1 MKAVKIMT
9 AMAVAVAASL
19 ALRAGEVAV
28 TVTPGTAALGGIA
41 ANANVVTGVTA
52 KVELAAL
59 NVQNAGGT
67 TTKTYDGSGPITITA
82 SDLGAITSHQSL
94 ANCVPTSRKV
104 AGMALSSDVTLK
116 SLTMG
121 AKTYNGS
128 AAVTLTAGDIDALT
142 AADFAVQGG
151 LVTINVNSGTLND
164 VIGQLNKIITMLNAL
179 Q

>member
-1 MKAVKIMT
+1 MKTVKLTT
-9 AMAVAVAASL
+9 ALAVAIAASL
-19 ALRAGEVAV
+19 VLNAGEVAV

-41 ANANVVTGVTA
+41 ATANVVTGVTA

-59 NVQNAGGT
+59 NVQDAGGT
-67 TTKTYDGSGPITITA
+67 TTKTYDGSGPVTITA
-82 SDLGAITSHQSL
+82 ADLGALTSHQSL
-94 ANCVPTSRKV
+94 ANYVPTSRKV

-128 AAVTLTAGDIDALT
+128 AAVTLSAGDIDALT

-151 LVTINVNSGTLND
+151 LTTVNVNAGTLND
-164 VIGQLNKIITMLNAL
+164 VITQINKIITMLNAL